1 MVLEFPHPPRP
12 PLSSE
17 WAALQ
22 LLRRHRNTSD
32 SSGSDASHSESIE
45 RLDLSTCVCSHLV
58 CESSDK
64 PITCDTG
71 LIDTA
76 VATVHEVVGLC
87 QACGMH
93 LDPTSLNFHCHG
105 TTRHITQ
112 SQVFGIE
119 SAAGREG
126 FTLAVS
132 QDVSIVVG

>member
-1 MVLEFPHPPRP
+1 MTEVWCRNSHTP
-12 PLSSE
+12 PLGHHCQVSGRPCK
-17 WAALQ
+17 

-32 SSGSDASHSESIE
+32 SSGSDASHSENIE

-105 TTRHITQ
+105 TTRH
-112 SQVFGIE
+112 SHAKLK
-119 SAAGREG
+119 S
-126 FTLAVS
+126 LALKA
-132 QDVSIVVG
+132 

>member
-1 MVLEFPHPPRP
+1 MVCSTTCAGAVYTAGGHRHAPGLKPFRV
-12 PLSSE
+12 SS
-17 WAALQ
+17 
-22 LLRRHRNTSD
+22 
-32 SSGSDASHSESIE
+32 E

-71 LIDTA
+71 LINTA

-105 TTRHITQ
+105 TTGHITQ

-119 SAAGREG
+119 SVAGREG